1 MSIYNSQTSADQ
13 SRTLEFRPEKLFY
26 GKRLMNHVIRITKVM
41 VLEFCEILC
50 YIEPD
55 CVCINIDKRED
66 GHVVYKCELN
76 NVTHEGY
83 EQELVDDENYFY
95 HASKVDFSLN

>member
-1 MSIYNSQTSADQ
+1 
-13 SRTLEFRPEKLFY
+13 
-26 GKRLMNHVIRITKVM
+26 MNHHVIRITAVM
-41 VLEFCEILC
+41 VKEFCEILC
-50 YIEPD
+50 CIEPD
-55 CVCINIDKRED
+55 CVSINIDKRED
-66 GHVVYKCELN
+66 GHGVYKCELN